1 MALRVEETGDTD
13 VFLVSGRGELH
24 LTILIENMRRE
35 GFELAVSRPRV
46 VHARGRRRRR
56 ASRTRTLSVD
66 VEEAHQGAVMEA
78 LGTRRGE
85 LTHMESDGAGP
96 RAARVPRSRRAA

>member
-1 MALRVEETGDTD
+1 RNLRERLMRELLTNVALRVEETGDTD

-35 GFELAVSRPRV
+35 GYELAVSRPRV
-46 VHARGRRRRR
+46 VLKEVDGQ
-56 ASRTRTLSVD
+56 TLEPYEYLSVD

-85 LTHMESDGAGP
+85 MTDM
-96 RAARVPRSRRAA
+96 